1 MKIIVLSMDN
11 EMGKKRREK
20 ISYDFEWFKCE
31 PTLEFIHNKF
41 SHFWNKGIEKK
52 NTCENCCS
60 NWYKLLKKIY
70 DEKIDDCILMEDDN
84 IIKKDIYD
92 IFIKDKPKQLCY
104 LNGVFITPRY
114 FKPYYDFDKQ
124 KGLNEINY
132 ETSKICCSYGI
143 YVPKHTDIKPIL
155 TLIEECKLI
164 KSGIDILIMKHKC
177 IKHYYYPS
185 VLLNDDKGVSQ
196 NQGIL
201 RGVIDNYIGQNYN

>member
-70 DEKIDDCILMEDDN
+70 DEKIDDCIVMEDDN

-92 IFIKDKPKQLCY
+92 RFIKDEKKQLCY
-104 LNGVFITPRY
+104 LNGQFITPHH
-114 FKPYYDFDKQ
+114 FKPYYNFHKQ
-124 KGLNEINY
+124 NGLNTINY
-132 ETSKICCSYGI
+132 ETSKILCTYGFYI
-143 YVPKHTDIKPIL
+143 PKHTDIKHIL
-155 TLIEECKLI
+155 TIMEECQYI
-164 KSGIDILIMKHKC
+164 RAFDIFIMKYKS

-185 VLLNDDKGVSQ
+185 VLLNDDDGYSQ
-196 NQGIL
+196 LGNKSYGI
-201 RGVIDNYIGQNYN
+201 IDNYRY